1 MPEYNVRN
9 PRQGDFDADINAL
22 KAADS
27 QLLARIA
34 AMERA
39 NAQPSPAVTN
49 TNNYVQASSSS
60 GLTSVSLAMPSQF
73 TLDNSPLTT
82 NGVITVSLASQASN
96 LLWASPDG
104 ASGIPTFRSLA
115 LADIPNL
122 LVTGAKIANTTVT
135 VGKLSA
141 TGTADSTTFLRGDGA
156 WATPARDFP
165 INGVTA
171 LSGGSGSSYTYTLS
185 TSNKCYDISSSAVV
199 TIVTL
204 PAMLVGEVVMVTKV
218 SSGTYQFGASSGQT
232 LTPSTI
238 SITAASATLTFVCVN
253 TNDVRHM
260 ATI

>member
-82 NGVITVSLASQASN
+82 NGVITVSLASQAAN

-156 WATPARDFP
+156 WATPATSSSSTLN
-165 INGVTA
+165 IVTA
-171 LSGGSGSSYTYTLS
+171 SGTTYTATNTDDVVIS
-185 TSNKCYDISSSAVV
+185 TNASPI
-199 TIVTL
+199 TVTL
-204 PAMLVGEVVMVTKV
+204 PSASGFGKRRLFIKRTQSGGV
-218 SSGTYQFGASSGQT
+218 SIVRAGSDTIDGATSFSRGGSAI
-232 LTPSTI
+232 PW
-238 SITAASATLTFVCVN
+238 SATTLVSDGTS
-253 TNDVRHM
+253 
-260 ATI
+260 AWYIE

>member
-39 NAQPSPAVTN
+39 NAQLSPAVTN

-82 NGVITVSLASQASN
+82 NGVITVSLASQAAN

-115 LADIPNL
+115 LADIPNGL
-122 LVTGAKIANTTVT
+122 ITNA
-135 VGKLSA
+135 KLSA

-156 WATPARDFP
+156 WATPARAFP

-171 LSGGSGSSYTYTLS
+171 LSGGSSSSYTYTLS
-185 TSNKCYDISSSAVV
+185 TSNRCYDISSSAVV

-238 SITAASATLTFVCVN
+238 SITTASATLTFVCVN